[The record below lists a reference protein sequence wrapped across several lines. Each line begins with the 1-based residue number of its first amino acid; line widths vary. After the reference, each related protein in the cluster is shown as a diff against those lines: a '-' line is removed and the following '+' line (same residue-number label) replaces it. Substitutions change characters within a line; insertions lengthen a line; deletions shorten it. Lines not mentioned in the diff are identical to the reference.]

1 VTLKDGAKSPEKVSV
16 LNLSRLR
23 LKIFDFSADKK
34 RRRREM
40 SSHRSSLL
48 VAIGNG
54 LLVGVTY
61 PFVDLGLTCRVPVT
75 DACVWGKAF
84 LPLTLGAS
92 ILLLGGMVTA
102 LLYGFLVWK
111 GRS

>member
-1 VTLKDGAKSPEKVSV
+1 
-16 LNLSRLR
+16 
-23 LKIFDFSADKK
+23 
-34 RRRREM
+34 M
-40 SSHRSSLL
+40 SSQRSSLL

-54 LLVGVTY
+54 LIVGVTY
-61 PFVDLGLTCRVPVT
+61 PFVDLGLTCRVTVT

-92 ILLLGGMVTA
+92 ILLLGGMVTGLLYA
-102 LLYGFLVWK
+102 LLVWR

>member
-1 VTLKDGAKSPEKVSV
+1 
-16 LNLSRLR
+16 
-23 LKIFDFSADKK
+23 
-34 RRRREM
+34 M